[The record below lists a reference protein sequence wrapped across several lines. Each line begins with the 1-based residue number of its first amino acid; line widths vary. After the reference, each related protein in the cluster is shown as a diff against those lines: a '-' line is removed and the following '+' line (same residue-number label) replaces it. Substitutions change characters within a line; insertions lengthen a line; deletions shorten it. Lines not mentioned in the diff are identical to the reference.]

1 MDSDPSES
9 PTEPAGTAVPAS
21 APTPPPEPTLPS
33 SPPAAATPTP
43 PPPPSPALTA
53 PPAPPVPPLP
63 PAATPPPPPSPPPP
77 PQPPAG
83 GPQGADRRHA
93 PPLPQLITELRDM
106 VVTYV
111 KQQTLIPLKQLG
123 RYVGFGLLGSLLLGF
138 GVVFLALGGL
148 RLLQT
153 ETGTTFTDDWS
164 WVPYLIMV
172 FVLALGAALV
182 WLLRTASR
190 AEREAQSQ

>member
-1 MDSDPSES
+1 
-9 PTEPAGTAVPAS
+9 
-21 APTPPPEPTLPS
+21 
-33 SPPAAATPTP
+33 
-43 PPPPSPALTA
+43 
-53 PPAPPVPPLP
+53 
-63 PAATPPPPPSPPPP
+63 
-77 PQPPAG
+77 
-83 GPQGADRRHA
+83 
-93 PPLPQLITELRDM
+93 M